1 MKKINFLSFL
11 FALVFSNLYGQTFH
25 LYENNKFQ
33 TRKISV
39 VKFTADTLEIKC
51 FLNPSV
57 QCVCDPYD
65 IYKLTKNQFGNYC
78 APLNYGDDDS
88 QNKFIQANLYDGKIK
103 SISIKGNK
111 LYHCCDVASGIYLVK
126 PTPPSGSKT
135 TPKLSIVN
143 AAPKQFYDFWNAFK
157 AKMNNKDSIKPL
169 IHFPY
174 FFANGNSLTGTQ
186 ITLDNFSKY
195 STEEFR
201 YGFTFI
207 NNIFTDYA
215 YPKNKG
221 LFFGQIFD
229 FDGEVLT
236 YLSEELKNHFIT
248 QFGNLNGIYVVS
260 ELPSYFKQVTYN
272 YDVLQKAYFR
282 AKDDSYEFIGFEYIE
297 LGD

>member
-11 FALVFSNLYGQTFH
+11 FAIVFSNLYGQTFH

-65 IYKLTKNQFGNYC
+65 IYKLTKNQFGNYL

-88 QNKFIQANLYDGKIK
+88 QNKFIQANLYEGKIK

-174 FFANGNSLTGTQ
+174 FCADGYRRTGIQ
-186 ITLDNFSKY
+186 ITLDDFSKMDY
-195 STEEFR
+195 DTEFR
-201 YGFTFI
+201 FI
-207 NNIFTDYA
+207 KNIFTDYA

-221 LFFGQIFD
+221 LFFGEIFD

-236 YLSEELKNHFIT
+236 YLSEELKNHFTT

-260 ELPSYFKQVTYN
+260 ELPSYFKKVTYTSV
-272 YDVLQKAYFR
+272 DEVLQKAYFR
-282 AKDDSYEFIGFEYIE
+282 AKDNSFEFIGFDYAE